1 MLALGDA
8 YSARTKSIDNRRV
21 GGFTLIEL
29 MIVIAV
35 VAILATVAIESYD
48 FATVKARRGTA
59 QVCLTEA
66 TQYMERFYTT
76 NLRYDKDPITGTAVA
91 LPVCSEDVTQF
102 YTISFVA
109 TPTQHAFSVQAV
121 PLGHQLAAETKCG
134 TMTINQAGIRTP
146 TTGCW

>member
-1 MLALGDA
+1 MLALGDVRI
-8 YSARTKSIDNRRV
+8 SRRSSIHGRAN
-21 GGFTLIEL
+21 GFTLIEL

-35 VAILATVAIESYD
+35 VAILATIAIESYD

-76 NLRYDKDPITGTAVA
+76 NLRYDQDLAGTAVA
-91 LPVCSEDVTQF
+91 LPACSEDVTQF

-109 TPTQHAFSVQAV
+109 TPAAHTFSIQAV
-121 PLGHQLAAETKCG
+121 PLGHQLQAETKCG
-134 TMTINQAGIRTP
+134 TMTINQTGTKTP
-146 TTGCW
+146 ATGCW